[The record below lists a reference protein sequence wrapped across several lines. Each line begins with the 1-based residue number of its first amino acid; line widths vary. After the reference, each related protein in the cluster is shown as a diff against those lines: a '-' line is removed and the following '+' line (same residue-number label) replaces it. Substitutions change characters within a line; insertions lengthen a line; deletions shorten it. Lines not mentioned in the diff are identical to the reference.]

1 MSRQVHIW
9 TIVVL
14 CGLVMAGCTGKAD
27 EQAQAWYEE
36 GKALRE
42 ADEQVEAMQVFL
54 RAAHSG
60 TSNEMLLGRVW
71 SNIANM
77 CRQANEHA
85 LAYRVYGFS
94 AEHFQASGD
103 SLAYAYALNNMAW
116 EQAALGQKDSA
127 LCLMAE
133 AVRIYPRSPL
143 TDKIRETHTA
153 ACWFAE
159 EYDSV
164 LLWSTPPA
172 SDYMLMVRA
181 QAYSILQ
188 EDDSANYYARLLLP
202 RMTNPFYLD
211 DIYYILTHN
220 DAKLGTDELRE
231 LSSERANVQR
241 TIKTRHGKLAQAVQV
256 LEQDLAR
263 KAFPWWWSVCGLIA
277 LLACGW
283 SGHTL
288 LVWRKRHK
296 TRLLKLQQIREADDL
311 RAALEWN
318 DYEAFCR
325 QVDEHLKNLA
335 GKLQVKGLNEQ
346 DVRMCVL
353 VLLGL
358 SHRETADMLNC
369 SPKSVGKLKDIT
381 ARKLGTSGGGLQGL
395 CMQMAG
401 VRPSFI

>member
-1 MSRQVHIW
+1 MP
-9 TIVVL
+9 
-14 CGLVMAGCTGKAD
+14 C
-27 EQAQAWYEE
+27 
-36 GKALRE
+36 
-42 ADEQVEAMQVFL
+42 
-54 RAAHSG
+54 
-60 TSNEMLLGRVW
+60 
-71 SNIANM
+71 
-77 CRQANEHA
+77 
-85 LAYRVYGFS
+85 
-94 AEHFQASGD
+94 
-103 SLAYAYALNNMAW
+103 
-116 EQAALGQKDSA
+116 
-127 LCLMAE
+127 
-133 AVRIYPRSPL
+133 
-143 TDKIRETHTA
+143 
-153 ACWFAE
+153 
-159 EYDSV
+159 
-164 LLWSTPPA
+164 
-172 SDYMLMVRA
+172 A

-296 TRLLKLQQIREADDL
+296 TRLQKLQQIREADDL

-325 QVDEHLKNLA
+325 QVDEHLNNLA

-369 SPKSVGKLKDIT
+369 SPKSIGKLKDIT
-381 ARKLGTSGGGLQGL
+381 ARKLGASGGGLQEKL
-395 CMQMAG
+395 KK
-401 VRPSFI
+401 I